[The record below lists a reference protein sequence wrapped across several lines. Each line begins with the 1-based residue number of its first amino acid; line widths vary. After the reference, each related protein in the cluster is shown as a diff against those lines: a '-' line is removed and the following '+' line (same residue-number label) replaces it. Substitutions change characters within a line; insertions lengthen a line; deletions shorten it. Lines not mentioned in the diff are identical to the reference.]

1 VRWRRRRQR
10 IQGTGEGEATCDTPR
25 RTRRSRR
32 RHLTRVRPARGVL
45 SGQRRWR
52 AVSRRVSRDADRGV
66 GGGGRRRGGKWL
78 RVRDSGEKLNE
89 SAAREGGGAGQ

>member
-1 VRWRRRRQR
+1 MRWRRRRQR

-45 SGQRRWR
+45 SRQRRWR